1 MKQNR
6 IIKELIRWYNQ
17 NKRDLPWRKNRDPYE
32 IWLAEVILQQTRVD
46 QGLPY
51 FFHFKE
57 KYPTVNHLAEAPI
70 DDVLRCWQGLGYY
83 SRARNLHKCAKTIVD
98 KYNGK
103 FPSEREDLIRLP
115 GIGPYTSA
123 AIASFAFGKKEAVVD
138 GNVIRVVTRL
148 YGIEDDISEKKTL
161 NQIKIIVDDLIPKS
175 IPGLFNQA
183 IMEFGALHCTPKKPS
198 CNICGFLGI
207 CEAQIKGKQDKL
219 PFKSRKT
226 KKRLR
231 YFNYFLIKIND
242 KYLLRKREER
252 DIWNGLFEFFLIETK
267 TDMSF
272 DQLQLPDK
280 MILYPQEWKILEESK
295 TYKHLLSHQT
305 IMCRFYKIHMSK
317 EFEFDSKE
325 WEEYKLY
332 SKEEIDSLPK
342 SILID
347 RYFGE

>member
-1 MKQNR
+1 M
-6 IIKELIRWYNQ
+6 IRWYNQ

-57 KYPTVNHLAEAPI
+57 KYPTVNHLAKAPI

-123 AIASFAFGKKEAVVD
+123 AIASFSFGKKEAVVD

-198 CNICGFLGI
+198 CHICGFLGI
-207 CEAQIKGKQDKL
+207 CEAQIKGKQEKL
-219 PFKSRKT
+219 PYKSRKT
-226 KKRLR
+226 KKRIR

>member
-1 MKQNR
+1 
-6 IIKELIRWYNQ
+6 
-17 NKRDLPWRKNRDPYE
+17 
-32 IWLAEVILQQTRVD
+32 
-46 QGLPY
+46 
-51 FFHFKE
+51 
-57 KYPTVNHLAEAPI
+57 
-70 DDVLRCWQGLGYY
+70 
-83 SRARNLHKCAKTIVD
+83 
-98 KYNGK
+98 
-103 FPSEREDLIRLP
+103 
-115 GIGPYTSA
+115 
-123 AIASFAFGKKEAVVD
+123 
-138 GNVIRVVTRL
+138 
-148 YGIEDDISEKKTL
+148 
-161 NQIKIIVDDLIPKS
+161 
-175 IPGLFNQA
+175 
-183 IMEFGALHCTPKKPS
+183 
-198 CNICGFLGI
+198 LGI